1 MIAILTMGFLLGMR
15 HALDPDHLIAVTVL
29 GAQREARASGLLRHA
44 LAWGF
49 GHAAMLLALSAI
61 IVLGQG
67 EISADLSAVLQAIA
81 ACVLVSIGVATLWRL
96 RSSAMAAASLSSPAS
111 VSSAAALPSSAPP
124 SSPASISSPEPSS
137 LPGPM
142 PVPQPRSGRHA
153 GDSQHLGRTLVIGLT
168 QGLAGSA
175 ALLVVA
181 VSTMRE
187 PALSMLYV
195 LLFGIGS
202 MAGMIALAGA
212 LTLPLARVAARSERL
227 YRALSLAAG
236 VFAIVLGL
244 ATLAART

>member
-49 GHAAMLLALSAI
+49 GHASMLLALSAV

-67 EISADLSAVLQAIA
+67 EISPGLSAVLQAVA
-81 ACVLVSIGVATLWRL
+81 AGVLVTIGVTTLWRL
-96 RSSAMAAASLSSPAS
+96 RSSAMAAAPLSLPAS
-111 VSSAAALPSSAPP
+111 VSLAAPL
-124 SSPASISSPEPSS
+124 SSPASISSPAPSS

-142 PVPQPRSGRHA
+142 PAPPPRSGRHA

-202 MAGMIALAGA
+202 MAGMMALAGA

-244 ATLAART
+244 ATLAARA

>member
-49 GHAAMLLALSAI
+49 GHASMLLALSAV

-67 EISADLSAVLQAIA
+67 EISPGLSAVLQAVA
-81 ACVLVSIGVATLWRL
+81 AGVLVTIGVSTLWRL
-96 RSSAMAAASLSSPAS
+96 RSSAMAAAPLLSP
-111 VSSAAALPSSAPP
+111 VTIPSSAALPASAPLA
-124 SSPASISSPEPSS
+124 SSVSVPALRSS
-137 LPGPM
+137 
-142 PVPQPRSGRHA
+142 RHS

-202 MAGMIALAGA
+202 MAGMMALAGA

-244 ATLAART
+244 ATLAARA